1 MLEVRQTAAF
11 REWIDGLA
19 DRRAT
24 ERISQRLARVGA
36 GLMGDVKSVGGGVW
50 ELRVDHGPGY
60 RLYFVQ
66 RGLIVILLLCGGTKG
81 TQRRDIQRA
90 RIMAAELES

>member
-1 MLEVRQTAAF
+1 
-11 REWIDGLA
+11 
-19 DRRAT
+19 
-24 ERISQRLARVGA
+24 
-36 GLMGDVKSVGGGVW
+36 MGDVKSVGGGVW